1 MRMALCVSAPGCNS
15 GGGLNVNLTAHLAWK
30 IMYVGYLYIS
40 FARDVQHNFMI
51 NTSLSINW

>member
-1 MRMALCVSAPGCNS
+1 MALCVSAPGCNS